1 MKGICKMSFSKEIRI
16 IRQKAF
22 LTQEDF
28 AKEIN
33 VSFATVNRWEAGKTR
48 PEISSM
54 KKIKQF
60 CNDNNL
66 SFDNLQNAWLSMSEE
81 GK

>member
-1 MKGICKMSFSKEIRI
+1 MSFSKEIRI

-60 CNDNNL
+60 CNDNIL
-66 SFDNLQNAWLSMSEE
+66 SFDNLQNAWFSMSEE